1 MPRGSQ
7 GDHKPVS
14 PAERFQRA
22 VQAGP
27 LTFAERCAFRSELA
41 RQRERDEAKRAGPS
55 PQGDL
60 ELAA

>member
-1 MPRGSQ
+1 M
-7 GDHKPVS
+7 S

-22 VQAGP
+22 CEAGP

-41 RQRERDEAKRAGPS
+41 RQRERDEAKRAEPS

-60 ELAA
+60 ELVA